1 MTQQSEAGFTSPFAD
16 FFTFP
21 QYSSSTNRNSTN
33 EAVAAENHSAIADIE
48 VSMVESHAA
57 LKVFSKRRPKQ
68 LLKMVAGLQNLHLTI
83 LHLNVTSIG
92 EMLLYSLSVKV
103 GTWQKSLNWNFL
115 LPLVLCY
122 NVIDMNVQLI
132 NQGFYI

>member
-1 MTQQSEAGFTSPFAD
+1 MTQQSEPGLTSPFAN

-21 QYSSSTNRNSTN
+21 QYSSSTNRSSTN
-33 EAVAAENHSAIADIE
+33 EAVTENHSAIADIE
-48 VSMVESHAA
+48 VTMVESHAN

-92 EMLLYSLSVKV
+92 EMALYSFSVKV
-103 GTWQKSLNWNFL
+103 SR
-115 LPLVLCY
+115 
-122 NVIDMNVQLI
+122 
-132 NQGFYI
+132 